1 MIIFAGVIT
10 FILAFTA
17 LYCAIQSNA
26 NWFKYFVTGVVSFVI
41 AILVSANFLM

>member
-17 LYCAIQSNA
+17 IYCAVQSNA
-26 NWFKYFVTGVVSFVI
+26 AWFKYFVAGVVSFVI
-41 AILVSANFLM
+41 AILVSSNFMM